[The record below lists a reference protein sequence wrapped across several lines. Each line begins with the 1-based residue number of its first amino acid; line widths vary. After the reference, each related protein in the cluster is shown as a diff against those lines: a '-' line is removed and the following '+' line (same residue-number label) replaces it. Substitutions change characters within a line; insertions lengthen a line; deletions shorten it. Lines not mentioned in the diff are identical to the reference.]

1 MPKKGV
7 FGMKAMPLD
16 AAMGYATN
24 PKPQKRDPE
33 VTIKKIKTGFLVS
46 CSPETTDK
54 YEDVKHA
61 AADMASAMEIAERH
75 LSGEKPEKKEEK
87 D

>member
-16 AAMGYATN
+16 MPVA
-24 PKPQKRDPE
+24 PKKEKRDPE
-33 VTIKKIKTGFLVS
+33 VTIKKMNGGFHIRCNPESSDTYKDDEYVKETLDAALEVAKAHLTGGKK
-46 CSPETTDK
+46 D
-54 YEDVKHA
+54 D
-61 AADMASAMEIAERH
+61 
-75 LSGEKPEKKEEK
+75 EKKK